1 MEKAFYVSS
10 DNLYGWESRICTLYM
25 NFNYAY
31 WFHYL
36 DIHMETN
43 GKQKLGGSFVFSRS
57 KETDSGVCMLKTL
70 GNETKYIHN

>member
-1 MEKAFYVSS
+1 MYIINV
-10 DNLYGWESRICTLYM
+10 
-25 NFNYAY
+25 NYAY

-57 KETDSGVCMLKTL
+57 KETDSGVSDSI
-70 GNETKYIHN
+70 YARIIS